1 MPTAQHYQQLIARS
15 PISHVD
21 RVRCPTLILVGLKD
35 LRVPPSQG
43 IQFYKAL
50 KARGVTTQLKT
61 FPEDCHSL
69 SKVETEAE
77 CFVLILNWF
86 LQHLGM
92 GKEEEDSA

>member
-1 MPTAQHYQQLIARS
+1 MCVQ
-15 PISHVD
+15 
-21 RVRCPTLILVGLKD
+21 D

-50 KARGVTTQLKT
+50 KARGVVTELKT

-77 CFVLILNWF
+77 CFVLIVNWF
-86 LQHLGM
+86 LKHLGLLQS
-92 GKEEEDSA
+92 EED